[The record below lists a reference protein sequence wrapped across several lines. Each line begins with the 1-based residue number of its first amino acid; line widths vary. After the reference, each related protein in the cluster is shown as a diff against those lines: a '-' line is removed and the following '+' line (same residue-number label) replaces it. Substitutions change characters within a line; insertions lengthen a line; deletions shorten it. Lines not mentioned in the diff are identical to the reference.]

1 MKKLCFIAA
10 LLLCFSLCAC
20 GVLVDTD
27 TPKSAELSG
36 KYSFYENSVASI
48 RGGCNVSPEEADE
61 IFLVLVNDCGVDKEV
76 TVTPYANAPYS
87 VKYGSKTLSMT
98 LDGGTVSEVFD
109 GDKQIFPA
117 APADTSSPEESS
129 SPEETEAPADSEE
142 ESTADTPE
150 DFVFDFSSDMA
161 FGEVDTGS
169 LQLQHGELLS
179 VFYNDGVVVVKA
191 KIQPNLTNQ
200 MTIDQNFFNVGDLI
214 KKHGFNTCEELQYW
228 AVADMTS
235 GDEVKVISFDLDK
248 STIDSLYSEKIFESQ
263 LKDYV
268 DNLFIHN
275 SLLD

>member
-98 LDGGTVSEVFD
+98 LDGSTVSEVFD
-109 GDKQIFPA
+109 GESQIYPASAVYTPTPEENIHHNILLDYELTVDDVLSGSGDLLGQYAYIRITSKQLDEITAEDIKEF
-117 APADTSSPEESS
+117 ADTVVDQSGYNWVSII
-129 SPEETEAPADSEE
+129 T
-142 ESTADTPE
+142 
-150 DFVFDFSSDMA
+150 SSDTGIC
-161 FGEVDTGS
+161 FTGS
-169 LQLQHGELLS
+169 DITMAMYGKLDEDGSILDASGYWVRDKDGTYSFVDEL
-179 VFYNDGVVVVKA
+179 V
-191 KIQPNLTNQ
+191 
-200 MTIDQNFFNVGDLI
+200 
-214 KKHGFNTCEELQYW
+214 
-228 AVADMTS
+228 
-235 GDEVKVISFDLDK
+235 DE
-248 STIDSLYSEKIFESQ
+248 
-263 LKDYV
+263 
-268 DNLFIHN
+268 
-275 SLLD
+275 